1 MKNGNKL
8 ENAKIEFIAIYPF
21 FAKKKIKTVFMT
33 IFKDFIIFP

>member
-21 FAKKKIKTVFMT
+21 FAKKNKNSFYDY
-33 IFKDFIIFP
+33 F

>member
-21 FAKKKIKTVFMT
+21 FAKKIKTVFMT